1 MTHIIELY
9 HTIHQYILKSNKE
22 HGSGA
27 AAATA
32 AATTTA
38 RNQLKV
44 EAESPPTKNPKL
56 SFSFTTFTATA
67 VALTIT
73 DDDGNGAGPDNDEAL
88 VFAAALDESKLII
101 FTIWNQPIVQYT
113 MPNQPNTCHQSI
125 RSSTAVHYAL
135 LGVYNKLLDPPTFS
149 CLFSTSN
156 GIVCVVMSC
165 SVLLADSFTLVK
177 IDNQYPDEW
186 ND

>member
-27 AAATA
+27 AAAA
-32 AATTTA
+32 ATA

-44 EAESPPTKNPKL
+44 EAESPPTTKPKL
-56 SFSFTTFTATA
+56 SFSFTTFTFTATA
-67 VALTIT
+67 VALTDTDT
-73 DDDGNGAGPDNDEAL
+73 DDDGNGAGPDNDEVL

-113 MPNQPNTCHQSI
+113 MPNQPNTCHRSI
-125 RSSTAVHYAL
+125 RSSTAVQYAL
-135 LGVYNKLLDPPTFS
+135 LGVYNKLLNPPTFS

-156 GIVCVVMSC
+156 SIVCVVMSC